1 LCDQDRTWTTREYDK
16 RPVAARNGEQDEPMT
31 EWALKAERLTL
42 GYGRRALFRDLSF
55 EVARGAILGIVG
67 PNGSGKTTLL
77 RTILGLLRP
86 LAGVAHWQA
95 GLSISYVPQ
104 RERIDRTIPVTVL
117 EVVLMGPGAKAP
129 ALHRTGR
136 ADRESADRALARLGI
151 ESVGRTLFRNLST
164 GQQQRAL
171 LARALATDPDVLVL
185 DEPTAGM
192 DVASEAIT
200 MEFLRDLNRT
210 RHVTILI
217 VTHLLPLVLNLAT
230 SMMLVGSQSILH
242 GPIDDVLHEDRLT
255 ALYGVPVHLG
265 VVAGRRTLVVNRG
278 NQPHV

>member
-1 LCDQDRTWTTREYDK
+1 
-16 RPVAARNGEQDEPMT
+16 MT
-31 EWALKAERLTL
+31 EWALKAEHLTL

-55 EVARGAILGIVG
+55 EVASGDILGIVG

-77 RTILGLLRP
+77 RTMLGLLKP
-86 LAGVAHWQA
+86 LAGVARWHA
-95 GLSISYVPQ
+95 GLSIGYVPQ
-104 RERIDRTIPVTVL
+104 RERIERIVPVTVL

-129 ALHRTGR
+129 ALQRIRR
-136 ADRESADRALARLGI
+136 ADRDAADRALALLGI
-151 ESVGRTLFRNLST
+151 ESLGRNLFRNLST
-164 GQQQRAL
+164 GQQQRVL

-192 DVASEAIT
+192 DVASEAVT
-200 MEFLRDLNRT
+200 MDFLRELNRT

-230 SMMLVGSQSILH
+230 SMMLVGSQAILQ
-242 GPIDDVLHEDRLT
+242 GTVDDVLQEDRLT

-265 VVAGRRTLVVNRG
+265 VVAGKRTLVVNRG